1 VSTLEK
7 VRETPLTS
15 DAVILPFRKRGSVVN
30 AAPVQKRGYVV
41 KGRYER
47 HRRKINI
54 WAWDDNDAVDAATT
68 LLSWHAYN
76 SGPFTQLVWQKGEIQ
91 LFAVDDNRFISTI
104 TVRPHPLAIVTPTGN

>member
-1 VSTLEK
+1 MIS
-7 VRETPLTS
+7 LTT
-15 DAVILPFRKRGSVVN
+15 DAIILPFRKRGTPFN

-54 WAWDDNDAVDAATT
+54 WAWDDNDAIDGATT

-76 SGPFTQLVWQKGEIQ
+76 SGPLTELVWQKGEIK
-91 LFAVDDNRFISTI
+91 LFSVNDNRFVATI

>member
-1 VSTLEK
+1 MTS
-7 VRETPLTS
+7 LTA
-15 DAVILPFRKRGSVVN
+15 DAIILPFRKRGSVIN
-30 AAPVQKRGYVV
+30 AAPVEKRGYVI

-54 WAWDDNDAVDAATT
+54 WAWSDVDAIDGATT

-76 SGPFTQLVWQKGEIQ
+76 SGALTQLVWQKGEVQ
-91 LFAVDDNRFISTI
+91 LFAVDDYRFISTI